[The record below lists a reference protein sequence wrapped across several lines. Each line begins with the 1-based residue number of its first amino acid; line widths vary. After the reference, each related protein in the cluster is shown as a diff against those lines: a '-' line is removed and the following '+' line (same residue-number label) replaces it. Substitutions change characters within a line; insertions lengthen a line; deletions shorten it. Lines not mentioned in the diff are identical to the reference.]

1 LKEFDKNLLKER
13 VQQIRKK
20 MLTVFK
26 PSDTLSKS
34 LEGDNKK
41 QIVTTKVVKENGL

>member
-1 LKEFDKNLLKER
+1 
-13 VQQIRKK
+13 

-26 PSDTLSKS
+26 QSDTLSKS

-41 QIVTTKVVKENGL
+41 QIVTAKVVREKMVFEN